1 MRNRE
6 DKQKSN
12 KNLKNAK
19 NLKSFKVILILLIMK
34 ILIVIIII
42 MIFADDDKYR
52 KIGSIRTSF
61 REFVSD
67 YYKPIRT
74 DDGFAGKKIVTLNI
88 RVKEIDMKINHL
100 KNILM

>member
-1 MRNRE
+1 
-6 DKQKSN
+6 
-12 KNLKNAK
+12 
-19 NLKSFKVILILLIMK
+19 
-34 ILIVIIII
+34 

-74 DDGFAGKKIVTLNI
+74 DDGFAGKKNSYIEYKSNGD
-88 RVKEIDMKINHL
+88 RYEN
-100 KNILM
+100 